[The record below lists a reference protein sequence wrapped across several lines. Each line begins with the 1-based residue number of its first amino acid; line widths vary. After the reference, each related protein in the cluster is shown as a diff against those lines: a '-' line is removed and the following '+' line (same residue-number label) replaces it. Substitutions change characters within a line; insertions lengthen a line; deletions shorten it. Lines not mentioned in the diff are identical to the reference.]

1 MNSKSKAIFCA
12 VLVAF
17 GLTSTSLLSAAS
29 VTNTMPVKIVIQ
41 NACNVATTAPTT
53 LDFGTAGPLVANVDQ
68 QATIS
73 VTCTT
78 GAAYNV
84 GLDGGGGANINARR
98 MINGTNT
105 VGYQLYQNSTRT
117 TVWGNTPG
125 TDTVPGTGNGTSQ
138 TLTVYGRVP
147 PQTTPPAATYNDS
160 VTVTVSY

>member
-1 MNSKSKAIFCA
+1 MSINSKA
-12 VLVAF
+12 VVGAMLVAF
-17 GLTSTSLLSAAS
+17 GLASTSVLFAAS

-68 QATIS
+68 QATIT

-78 GAAYNV
+78 GAIYNV
-84 GLDGGGGANINARR
+84 GLDGGGGGNINTRR

-105 VGYQLYQNSTRT
+105 VGYQLYQNAGRT

-147 PQTTPPAATYNDS
+147 PQTTPPAATYNDN
-160 VTVTVSY
+160 VTVTVNY

>member
-1 MNSKSKAIFCA
+1 MSFKTKAVCSA
-12 VLVAF
+12 MLVAF
-17 GLTSTSLLSAAS
+17 GLASTSVLFAAS

-41 NACNVATTAPTT
+41 NACNVTTTAPTT
-53 LDFGTAGPLVANVDQ
+53 LDFATQGPLVANVDQ
-68 QATIS
+68 TATIS

-78 GAAYNV
+78 NAPYNV
-84 GLDGGGGANINARR
+84 GLDGGGGNNINGRR

-105 VGYQLYQNSTRT
+105 VGYQLYQNSARS

-125 TDTVPGTGNGTSQ
+125 TDTVPGSGSGAAQ

-147 PQTTPPAATYNDS
+147 PQTTPPAGTYNDA